1 MLVIKIFSDILNS
14 LSDCADFRDPTAF
27 FRFKQTRLLSTCAA
41 LLLLTSATQANSAR
55 IENVTLYA
63 GKQSEVSI
71 DLNTIDNRFINAKQ
85 AMLTPGG
92 PYLKQRLP
100 LLNEQAFD
108 LVLANDH
115 AFIATANNGL
125 LIIDIAT
132 TITPTVVARL
142 VLPHAAQQLS
152 VVSNRLYVTGEQ
164 QLSIVDITQAAKPRI
179 IGKYKTDAEIIA
191 IDALANGSTA
201 ILLANNRLL
210 ALDTSIADKT
220 TLHSTTTLENDGY
233 DLTISKSRIYL
244 AMGEA
249 GITVLDSSD
258 PTTITTHHRYR
269 TSGAAINLKQSDGIL
284 YVATSSTGVTLF
296 DIKGDEHFNW
306 LGSHQKVGNASDIA
320 INGEMV
326 MVLNDENHLALLDA
340 GMPSMPSIMATYSHP
355 LHTQRQLI
363 SFAQHDGRLFAIS
376 ENEFLEYDFSTLPPV
391 ISNEGLDFGQGVN
404 FGGQRRGFIHGNILY
419 VADWFSG
426 IHLYDISEPHQ
437 PLLLSSLKTKGSP
450 KGIVVRDDYA
460 YVADDDY
467 GLLIVDISDPH
478 QPKPVAT
485 LPTPGLAY
493 IPQLQGN
500 LLYLAS
506 HRGGFQIIDVS
517 DPAKPKL
524 LSSVNTAGKAWGIQV
539 RDDLAFIA
547 DDESG
552 LLVFNTSNPAA
563 PKQIG
568 QFNPGGAA
576 EDLLIDG
583 NYAFVTFFDNGVYI
597 VDISDPTNPTE
608 TSHLST
614 PGNARGI
621 ERKGDHLYIASWL
634 AGMQVVDI
642 SEPARPAIVGS
653 YDTEGAAWGLRLK
666 GDHAYIFDWWGGLAV
681 IDIHH
686 PKHPRLLGHYLGNDQ
701 IQQTVARG
709 KFLFAASGVDG
720 LQIFE
725 INNPLNPTWF
735 TGVDLESAAI
745 NVTLDG
751 DHAYVAQ
758 DNRYISIIDI
768 SNPFQ
773 AELLKQIKLD
783 HHADIIRIA
792 NGQLYVAE
800 RGSAITTI
808 DIKKPHAPL
817 IRTTYHV
824 PLIDLWNDGSTLYLT
839 TEEQKIEI
847 IDSSDPAKLIRQ
859 HTFKLS
865 SNAELLR
872 SDGSTLFLYQPDEGI
887 LMVDISAPAEPR
899 TIGRIP
905 LLRNISDFKIDGSTL
920 YVAADGH
927 YLFKYDIS
935 NPQQPRLL
943 TQYNTNGEVD
953 RFDIHNGV
961 LYFSGSTNIIALQP
975 LPETTLTIDTTT
987 QQLTTTLPK
996 AMPLGGYHV
1005 VISDDANHKTILYN
1019 AIKLEMKPFGNSGQM
1034 LQNLQK
1040 AMKQKQQDKTTK

>member
-1 MLVIKIFSDILNS
+1 MMPLIKAS
-14 LSDCADFRDPTAF
+14 
-27 FRFKQTRLLSTCAA
+27 FKQTQLFSICAA
-41 LLLLTSATQANSAR
+41 LLLLASSTQANSAR

-71 DLNTIDNRFINAKQ
+71 DLNTIDNRFIDAKQ

-108 LVLANDH
+108 LALANDH

-125 LIIDIAT
+125 LIIDISAA
-132 TITPTVVARL
+132 IPPTVVARL
-142 VLPHAAQQLS
+142 MLPHAAKQLS
-152 VVSNRLYVTGEQ
+152 VINNRLFITGNQ
-164 QLSIVDITQAAKPRI
+164 QLSIIDVTQAAIPKI
-179 IGKYKTDAEIIA
+179 IGNYKTDAEIIA
-191 IDALANGSTA
+191 IDALANGITA
-201 ILLANNRLL
+201 ALLANSTLL
-210 ALDTSIADKT
+210 VLDTSIADKT
-220 TLHSTTTLENDGY
+220 ILRSTTTLESDGY
-233 DLTISKSRIYL
+233 DLSISKSRIYL

-249 GITVLDSSD
+249 GITVLDSSE
-258 PTTITTHHRYR
+258 PTALTTQQHYR
-269 TSGAAINLKQSDGIL
+269 TSGAAISLKQNNGIL
-284 YVATSSTGVTLF
+284 YVATSSAGVTLF
-296 DIKGDEHFNW
+296 NIKDDEHFSW
-306 LGSHQKVGNASDIA
+306 LGSHQKVGNATDID

-363 SFAQHDGRLFAIS
+363 SFAQYHDRLFAIS
-376 ENEFLEYDFSTLPPV
+376 SDELLEYDFSTLPPV

-404 FGGQRRGFIHGNILY
+404 FGGQRRGFIRDNILY

-426 IHLYDISEPHQ
+426 IHLYDISAPHQ

-485 LPTPGLAY
+485 LPTAGLAY
-493 IPQLQGN
+493 IPQLQGD

-517 DPAKPKL
+517 DPTRPKL

-539 RDDLAFIA
+539 RDELTFIA

-552 LLVFNTSNPAA
+552 LLIFNTSDPLA
-563 PKQIG
+563 PQQIG
-568 QFNPGGAA
+568 QFSPGGAA
-576 EDLLIDG
+576 EDVLVDG

-597 VDISDPTNPTE
+597 VDISDPTSPTDIG
-608 TSHLST
+608 HLST

-634 AGMQVVDI
+634 AGMQVIDI
-642 SEPARPAIVGS
+642 SEPTQPTIVGS

-681 IDIHH
+681 IDIQK
-686 PKHPRLLGHYLGNDQ
+686 PTQPRLLGHYPGNGQ
-701 IQQTVARG
+701 IQQIAARG
-709 KFLFAASGVDG
+709 QFLFAASDADG
-720 LQIFE
+720 LQIFD

-745 NVTLDG
+745 NVTIDG
-751 DHAYVAQ
+751 NYAYVAQ
-758 DNRYISIIDI
+758 DNQYISIIDI
-768 SNPFQ
+768 ANPFQ
-773 AELLKQIKLD
+773 AELLKQIKLE
-783 HHADIIRIA
+783 HNADIIHIA
-792 NGQLYVAE
+792 THQLYVAE
-800 RGSAITTI
+800 RGSAVTVI
-808 DIKKPHAPL
+808 DIKKPQAPL

-824 PLIDLWNDGSTLYLT
+824 PLTDLWNDGNILYLT
-839 TEEQKIEI
+839 TDEQQLEI
-847 IDSSDPAKLIRQ
+847 INSSDPAKLTRQ

-865 SNAELLR
+865 SSAQLLR
-872 SDGSTLFLYQPDEGI
+872 SDAATLFLYQPAEGI
-887 LMVDISAPAEPR
+887 LMVDISIPAKPR

-905 LLRNISDFKIDGSTL
+905 LKKNISDFHIDGSIL
-920 YVAADGH
+920 YAAADGR

-935 NPQQPRLL
+935 HPQQPRLL
-943 TQYNTNGEVD
+943 TQYHTNGKID
-953 RFDIHNGV
+953 RFNIHNGV

-975 LPETTLTIDTTT
+975 LPETTLTIDATT

-996 AMPLGGYHV
+996 AMPLGGYHI
-1005 VISDDANHKTILYN
+1005 VISNDANQKTTLYN
-1019 AIKLEMKPFGNSGQM
+1019 AIKLEMKPFGNSDQM

-1040 AMKQKQQDKTTK
+1040 AMKQIQQDKATK